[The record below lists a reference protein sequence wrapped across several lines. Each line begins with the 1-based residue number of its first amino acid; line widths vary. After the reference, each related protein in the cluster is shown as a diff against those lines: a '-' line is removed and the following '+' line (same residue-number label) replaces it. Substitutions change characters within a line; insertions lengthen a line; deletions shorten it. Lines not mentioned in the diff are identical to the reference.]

1 MSISE
6 SNLSRYRFR
15 PALLHP
21 RHWGTWLGL
30 ALFFLFT
37 LLPLPLIDAAGA
49 WLGRLAAKKNRK
61 RFAIARTNLSLCFP
75 DRTASRIDT
84 MVVEHFQA
92 QLRSA
97 LHYCI
102 LFWRP
107 ESVVRKRI
115 RCEGFEQI
123 ERYREQGR
131 QIIALISHSAGLDFA
146 VTALSMDRVANGPYK
161 EVRNPV
167 IDWLISRTRLRFSAR
182 HGGRLFTREDGLR
195 PLIRETRAGKIL
207 LYLGDEDLGAE
218 NSVFVPFFGVPKATI
233 SVLGRLA
240 KSCNAVVL
248 PCIACY
254 DIDRRQYVVKLL
266 PVIEHF
272 PEGDDLRDAAAMNRA
287 IEDTIRQ
294 CPLQYLWTLRYFQ
307 TRPEGDA
314 GVYE

>member
-1 MSISE
+1 MNISD
-6 SNLSRYRFR
+6 SNLTRYRFR

-37 LLPLPLIDAAGA
+37 LLPLPMIDAVGA
-49 WLGRLAAKKNRK
+49 RLGRLAAKKNRK

-75 DRTASRIDT
+75 DKSGVQIEA

-97 LHYCI
+97 LHYFI
-102 LFWRP
+102 LLWRP

-115 RCEGFEQI
+115 HCEGFDQLDH
-123 ERYREQGR
+123 YRQQGR
-131 QIIALISHSAGLDFA
+131 QVIVLISHCTGLDFA
-146 VTALSMDRVANGPYK
+146 GVALSMDRPANGPYK

-167 IDWLISRTRLRFSAR
+167 IDWLIARLRLRFSAR
-182 HGGRLFTREDGLR
+182 HGGHLFTREDGLR
-195 PLIRETRAGKIL
+195 PLIRETRAGKVL
-207 LYLGDEDLGAE
+207 LYLGDEDLGVE
-218 NSVFVPFFGVPKATI
+218 SSVFVPFFGVTKATI

-254 DIDRRQYVVKLL
+254 DIARRRYDVKLL
-266 PVIEHF
+266 PAIENF
-272 PEGDDLRDAAAMNRA
+272 PEGDDVRDATAMNRA
-287 IEDTIRQ
+287 IENTIRQ
-294 CPLQYLWTLRYFQ
+294 CPVQYLWTLRYFQ
-307 TRPEGDA
+307 TRPEGEA